1 MREMLAQGSKVNARI
16 LARMAVDD
24 HDSRR
29 PRCGFTKSIRGKR
42 GGRIFQRHGEYV
54 SVPRKCRTSRE
65 HSIVRR
71 SSPVATVFVV
81 LYRGVGRDEAELVH
95 ASFDVHARTPAGC
108 EEEHVIQRP
117 QRTEQRIAKS
127 RVTAAGV
134 RICFTDTPGQPTL
147 CRRRTQMLHLVA

>member
-42 GGRIFQRHGEYV
+42 GGRIFQRHGGYF
-54 SVPRKCRTSRE
+54 SVPRKCGTSSE

-71 SSPVATVFVV
+71 YSPVATVFVV

-95 ASFDVHARTPAGC
+95 ASFDVHAGQPAGD
-108 EEEHVIQRP
+108 EEQLVTHVP
-117 QRTEQRIAKS
+117 
-127 RVTAAGV
+127 
-134 RICFTDTPGQPTL
+134 
-147 CRRRTQMLHLVA
+147 H